1 MRPANIF
8 LLMIAITTIGASSA
22 SAQFLRPK
30 CIPVAPLVC
39 PPVSPIPGEPGM
51 VTPPTTPLTPPMDPN
66 APNPPL
72 PGQNDP
78 LQNAFA
84 QGSEG
89 GGNAS
94 RSFNESFNG
103 DFGGIFVTRQVQVG
117 TRSVTLSS
125 GTAPGSTVLRPVFRD
140 VVVPLASRYNGI
152 LITDN
157 DSPRPVDRV
166 YFGYNYYNNIGTSL
180 NDGFDRIDMHRQTLG
195 FEKTFL
201 DGNASFG
208 MRLPFIQTTGP
219 SSVAQSNVGDLSL
232 LLKYAF
238 YNNLNT
244 GDVASTGLVL
254 TTPTGGGNDVIL
266 SDGNTP
272 ANSVIFQPWLG
283 GVRMLPRGYA
293 QGITSFLVPTDG
305 RDPLLFNNSL
315 ALAYFLYQN
324 ANDRFVNAL
333 IPFVEAHVRTPLNN
347 SDPDSAIFFQNQTNL
362 TFGTHFRTVRSTLSP
377 AFCVPLVGPKPY
389 SGEFNL
395 MLNVRF

>member
-1 MRPANIF
+1 MRNKILCLAVLA
-8 LLMIAITTIGASSA
+8 LLVVIDSSA
-22 SAQFLRPK
+22 SAQLLRPK
-30 CIPVAPLVC
+30 CTPVAPLVC
-39 PPVSPIPGEPGM
+39 PPGMPGVE
-51 VTPPTTPLTPPMDPN
+51 TPPVPMIDPN
-66 APNPPL
+66 APNPNPPL

-84 QGSEG
+84 QGTEG
-89 GGNAS
+89 GGNAG
-94 RSFNESFNG
+94 RSFNETFNG

-117 TRSVTLSS
+117 TRNVTLTS
-125 GTAPGSTVLRPVFRD
+125 GTAAIGSQSVPIYRN

-157 DSPRPVDRV
+157 DSPRPVDRI
-166 YFGYNYYNNIGTSL
+166 YFGYNYYNNIGTTWNS
-180 NDGFDRIDMHRQTLG
+180 GFERLDMHRQTLG

-208 MRLPFIQTTGP
+208 MRLPFIQTTGGAP
-219 SSVAQSNVGDLSL
+219 GIAQGNVGDLSL

-238 YNNLNT
+238 HNNLNT
-244 GDVASTGLVL
+244 GDVASAGLVL

-266 SDGNTP
+266 SDGTTP

-293 QGITSFLVPTDG
+293 QGITSLLVPTDS
-305 RDPLLFNNSL
+305 RDPTLFNNSV

-324 ANDRFVNAL
+324 ANDRLVNAV

-347 SDPDSAIFFQNQTNL
+347 SDPDSAIFFQNQMNL

-377 AFCVPLVGPKPY
+377 AFCVPLVSPKPF

-395 MLNVRF
+395 MWNIRF